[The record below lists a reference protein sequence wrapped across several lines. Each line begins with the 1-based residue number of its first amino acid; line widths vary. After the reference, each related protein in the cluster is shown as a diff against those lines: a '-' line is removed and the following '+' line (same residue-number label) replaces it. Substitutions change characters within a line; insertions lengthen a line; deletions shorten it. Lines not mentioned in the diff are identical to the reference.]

1 MKTSISVE
9 NEMNKA
15 NDNRKSG
22 RGARRSRL
30 AALVLGC
37 AAVLSTNPVS
47 ASGWPVF
54 DFAGL
59 MQAVEEWGLIDKQ
72 SGQDLAEYKKQYDR
86 WQDTMKQYQ
95 QALVR
100 IQAQMRS
107 IGLPEGQPLVKVDP
121 KYMVAETCGG
131 SGMDFSLT
139 GLLGAVGL
147 TGDQDLKKRQQQIC
161 VNIRMMENRKYNE
174 SIDFL
179 NDTVPSMEQALADI
193 FKERTRNNDQGT
205 VQGADSESLRTAND
219 LAVATQ
225 KWEGQ
230 MRSYDAYIEVLKVNQ
245 KLIGKTALKG
255 DPATR
260 FVRDVAKTAILA
272 GALDQ

>member
-9 NEMNKA
+9 NDMNKA

-22 RGARRSRL
+22 RGPRRSRL

-59 MQAVEEWGLIDKQ
+59 MQAIMDYEIGEGMSAADV
-72 SGQDLAEYKKQYDR
+72 AEYKKQYDR
-86 WQDTMKQYQ
+86 WQETMKQYQ
-95 QALVR
+95 QALVQ
-100 IQAQMRS
+100 IQAQFRA

-131 SGMDFSLT
+131 QGMDFSLT

-161 VNIRMMENRKYNE
+161 VNIRMMEK
-174 SIDFL
+174 
-179 NDTVPSMEQALADI
+179 PQ
-193 FKERTRNNDQGT
+193 
-205 VQGADSESLRTAND
+205 VQRVD
-219 LAVATQ
+219 
-225 KWEGQ
+225 
-230 MRSYDAYIEVLKVNQ
+230 
-245 KLIGKTALKG
+245 
-255 DPATR
+255 
-260 FVRDVAKTAILA
+260 
-272 GALDQ
+272 

>member
-1 MKTSISVE
+1 
-9 NEMNKA
+9 MNKA

-22 RGARRSRL
+22 RGRRRSRL

-72 SGQDLAEYKKQYDR
+72 SGQDLIEFGKQAKR
-86 WQDTMKQYQ
+86 WDDTMKQYQ
-95 QALVR
+95 QALVQ
-100 IQAQMRS
+100 IQAQFRA

-131 SGMDFSLT
+131 QGMDFSLT

-179 NDTVPSMEQALADI
+179 NETVPTMEHALADI
-193 FKERTRNNDQGT
+193 LEERQQNNNQGT

>member
-1 MKTSISVE
+1 MK
-9 NEMNKA
+9 KA

-22 RGARRSRL
+22 RGPRRSRF

-37 AAVLSTNPVS
+37 AAALSTNPVS

-59 MQAVEEWGLIDKQ
+59 MQAIMDYEVGEGM
-72 SGQDLAEYKKQYDR
+72 SAADLAEYKETADR
-86 WQDTMKQYQ
+86 WTKTAKQYQ
-95 QALVR
+95 QALVQ
-100 IQAQMRS
+100 IQAQMRA

-131 SGMDFSLT
+131 QGMDFSLS
-139 GLLGAVGL
+139 GLLSTVGL
-147 TGDQDLKKRQQQIC
+147 SGDQDLKKRQQQIC

-230 MRSYDAYIEVLKVNQ
+230 MQSYDAYIEVLKVNQ
-245 KLIGKTALKG
+245 KLIAKTALKG
-255 DPATR
+255 DPSTR
-260 FVRDVAKTAILA
+260 FVRDIAKTAILA

>member
-9 NEMNKA
+9 NDMNKA

-22 RGARRSRL
+22 RGPRRSRF

-37 AAVLSTNPVS
+37 AAVLSINPVS

-72 SGQDLAEYKKQYDR
+72 SGQDLIEFGKQAKR
-86 WQDTMKQYQ
+86 WDDTMKQYQ
-95 QALVR
+95 QALVQ
-100 IQAQMRS
+100 IQAQLRA

-131 SGMDFSLT
+131 QGMDFSLS
-139 GLLGAVGL
+139 GLISTIGL
-147 TGDQDLKKRQQQIC
+147 SGDQDLKKRQQQIC

-179 NDTVPSMEQALADI
+179 NETVPTMEHALADI
-193 FKERTRNNDQGT
+193 LKERQRNNNQGT